1 MTIYY
6 ILIQVEQ
13 AYHIS
18 PAVLAEDHLTECT
31 GGCTQWAA
39 SRDVSKLGLYRTTKA
54 RGQDTVGAEEDS
66 LLPKQAADQME
77 GMAAL
82 IRSAALSRT
91 AAMLEVSW
99 AWPAQLEVWSGL
111 RRTYR

>member
-6 ILIQVEQ
+6 ILIQVKQ
-13 AYHIS
+13 TYHIS

-31 GGCTQWAA
+31 GGCTRWAA
-39 SRDVSKLGLYRTTKA
+39 SRKLGLYRTTKA

-66 LLPKQAADQME
+66 LLPKQEADQME

-99 AWPAQLEVWSGL
+99 AWPRPTIS
-111 RRTYR
+111 